1 MYINI
6 RHLNGKM
13 HLDEGYSCG
22 FMINPFLVLFFFK
35 SWTSGKSLGWRILKK
50 NLVRDSIL
58 RHLDLLKC
66 IFSPLLIATNKNIG
80 KNT

>member
-22 FMINPFLVLFFFK
+22 FMTNPFLVLFFFFK
-35 SWTSGKSLGWRILKK
+35 SWTSGKSLGWGILFKK
-50 NLVRDSIL
+50 NIER
-58 RHLDLLKC
+58 
-66 IFSPLLIATNKNIG
+66 
-80 KNT
+80 